1 MTISIVIAGNIS
13 QAATVRH
20 TPNGDAVAQWSVASN
35 QGKDKPAVFLRC
47 TLFGKRAES
56 ALPSYLVKGT
66 PVTVIGT
73 LSQSKYK
80 DKQTGEEKSSFEVKV
95 SEIVLQGS
103 KRQEEAPRQAAPA
116 KASSGFADMDS
127 DIPFANPLKNRAY
140 CLVL

>member
-1 MTISIVIAGNIS
+1 MTIAITIAGNVS
-13 QAATVRH
+13 QDATVRH

-35 QGKDKPAVFLRC
+35 QGKDKSAVFLRC

-95 SEIVLQGS
+95 QEIVLQGS
-103 KRQEEAPRQAAPA
+103 KRQEEAPRQAPKAAP
-116 KASSGFADMDS
+116 KGSTGFPDLDE
-127 DIPFANPLKNRAY
+127 DTIPF
-140 CLVL
+140 